1 MLLQR
6 IYMVDSKGL
15 VTTSRGDELPE
26 HKKLMA
32 RSDKETPNMKDLS
45 KIVAHVKP
53 HALIGLTGGGPAW
66 GKVRR
71 LSWGTGVRGCRGES
85 SL

>member
-66 GKVRR
+66 GQVRVFR
-71 LSWGTGVRGCRGES
+71 
-85 SL
+85 